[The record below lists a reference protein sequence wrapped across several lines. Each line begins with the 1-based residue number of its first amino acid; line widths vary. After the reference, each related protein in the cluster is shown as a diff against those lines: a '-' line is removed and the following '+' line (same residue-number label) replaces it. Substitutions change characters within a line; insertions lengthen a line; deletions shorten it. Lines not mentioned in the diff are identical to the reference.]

1 MEAIRSRGYSALV
14 DEISDLVK
22 EALGCTFDHLRAQDK
37 GTIHDTELVQPF
49 PLKLKPSSGRS
60 LLPSYVNVKILDIK
74 EKPKKREDIL
84 GQDVYKKVKQLGLL
98 RGGKILPAV

>member
-1 MEAIRSRGYSALV
+1 M

-22 EALGCTFDHLRAQDK
+22 EALGSTFNHLRAQDK

-49 PLKLKPSSGRS
+49 PLRLKPSSGRS

-74 EKPKKREDIL
+74 KK
-84 GQDVYKKVKQLGLL
+84 
-98 RGGKILPAV
+98 